1 MADDLSDAPDP
12 TETVTLLKSDFLLLQ
27 GALDVL
33 TADMG
38 ELFDL
43 LGIPPEPRVEYGGR
57 PPREILFTEAFPRIV
72 TLINS
77 FGHVQEAE
85 SAMLKSMKAAAARF
99 GNKAETFAGGVKG
112 LKVGQKDPQ
121 LAARMALASSVDDV
135 QRMSRRERRDLERR
149 TR

>member
-1 MADDLSDAPDP
+1 MSETETDP
-12 TETVTLLKSDFLLLQ
+12 LETVTLLRSDFELLQ

-43 LGIPPEPRVEYGGR
+43 LGIPPEPRIEYGGR
-57 PPREILFTEAFPRIV
+57 PPREILYTEAFPRIV

-85 SAMLKSMKAAAARF
+85 NALIKSMKTAAARF
-99 GNKAETFAGGVKG
+99 GNKTETFANGVKG
-112 LKVGQKDPQ
+112 LQVGKKDPH
-121 LAARMALASSVDDV
+121 LAAAMALRQSVDDV
-135 QRMSRRERRDLERR
+135 ARMTRRERRELERR
-149 TR
+149 QR